1 MGLITYNGQL
11 LLAPGGLANTIDCCC
26 GGRNCYCFTH
36 SVNLVVVARWR
47 RCYRYAVY
55 VPALAAFVFPDGQ
68 PCDGTANG
76 MICPP
81 GAFGRSVTF
90 TGNAVNVCSCGD
102 SSSSYNASL
111 VLNQTQFDNCTPLG
125 SPP

>member
-1 MGLITYNGQL
+1 MGLITYNGK
-11 LLAPGGLANTIDCCC
+11 LLAAGGGLANTIDCCC
-26 GGRNCYCFTH
+26 GHRYCYCFTQ
-36 SVNLVVVARWR
+36 SINYTIVARWR
-47 RCYRYAVY
+47 RCYRDPVY
-55 VPALAAFVFPDGQ
+55 VPALGVFVFPDGQ

-90 TGNAVNVCSCGD
+90 TGLIVQVCSCG
-102 SSSSYNASL
+102 SAGNSFNASL
-111 VLNQTQFDNCTPLG
+111 ILNQTQFDNCTTLG

>member
-11 LLAPGGLANTIDCCC
+11 LLAAGGLANTIDCCC
-26 GGRNCYCFTH
+26 GHRYCYCFTH
-36 SVNLVVVARWR
+36 SINYMVVARWR
-47 RCYRYAVY
+47 RCYRDPVY
-55 VPALAAFVFPDGQ
+55 VAAIGAFVFPDGQ

-81 GAFGRSVTF
+81 GSTGRSVSY
-90 TGNAVNVCSCGD
+90 GGLMISVCSCG
-102 SSSSYNASL
+102 SGNESYNAS
-111 VLNQTQFDNCTPLG
+111 VIQNQPAFNACTPLG